1 MFFFL
6 KSNFDDM
13 ERNKAYVPVNYR
25 EFVHK
30 LEQIIEPTK
39 KSYIPTEGEFKTDKN
54 RFDQYK
60 EDISSKMGQ
69 YMVHKRNEEKDIS
82 PDNDLAKNDAVQDDK
97 TSPAA
102 DEKKPYRL
110 NTENFF

>member
-1 MFFFL
+1 MSFL

-13 ERNKAYVPVNYR
+13 DRNKTYVPVNYR
-25 EFVHK
+25 EFVLK
-30 LEQIIEPTK
+30 LEEIIEPTK
-39 KSYIPTEGEFKTDKN
+39 KTYIATEGEFKTDKN

-60 EDISSKMGQ
+60 EDMSSKMGQ
-69 YMVHKRNEEKDIS
+69 YMVHKRNEENNNS
-82 PDNDLAKNDAVQDDK
+82 PDYDLAKNDAIKDDE
-97 TSPAA
+97 TTPAA